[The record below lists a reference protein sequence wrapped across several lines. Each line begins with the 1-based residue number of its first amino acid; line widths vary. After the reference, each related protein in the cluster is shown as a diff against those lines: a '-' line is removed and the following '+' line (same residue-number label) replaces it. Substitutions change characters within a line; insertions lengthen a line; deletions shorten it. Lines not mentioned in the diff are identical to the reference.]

1 MPLQWLMFGNVRDLT
16 LLNQP
21 TWSTSRKTW
30 RQNFMLWKECFCHRL
45 AGNNTKLINKS
56 SFCGILSFS
65 RFEGLWSLK
74 AVFLDMSFSVVLF
87 RRWRETVPS
96 VLWHCWLG
104 VRKSIRPVKVEWWDV
119 GVVICLEQGAYCLYV
134 VQLMPLHSK
143 TSSSLA
149 SFKSRLVLPFLYRL
163 TQVSWKG
170 GR

>member
-1 MPLQWLMFGNVRDLT
+1 MLGTWRYWI
-16 LLNQP
+16 NQP
-21 TWSTSRKTW
+21 QVLPERHDVRILCSERNVSVTDW
-30 RQNFMLWKECFCHRL
+30 QVII
-45 AGNNTKLINKS
+45 TKLINKS

-74 AVFLDMSFSVVLF
+74 AIFRDMSFSVVLF
-87 RRWRETVPS
+87 RQWRETVPS

-104 VRKSIRPVKVEWWDV
+104 IRKSIQPVKVEWWDV